1 MKNDPLVTKFCQLA
15 LGGPVIMTHRV
26 VVWLSGCGLWLC
38 KPGISSHWGP
48 GELLVVPQR
57 PYSKKNGFHA
67 PELLQ
72 FYIMDVSRPWN
83 GEVYGINK

>member
-38 KPGISSHWGP
+38 KAGISSH
-48 GELLVVPQR
+48 
-57 PYSKKNGFHA
+57 
-67 PELLQ
+67 
-72 FYIMDVSRPWN
+72 
-83 GEVYGINK
+83 